1 MPASKVQQV
10 LAAQR
15 RKRLIDMR
23 LANKPFEE
31 IAAELG
37 YASRQAASKD
47 FCRVLEKAIAE
58 EATSAE
64 VYREMELLRLEQ
76 ELQRL
81 DALYDDILTVMERDH
96 ITVSNGRV
104 VSLRNEDGLEVPVPD
119 DAPVLQAADRLLRI
133 EDARRRNGE
142 RRAKLLG
149 LDAPQTLEVSINDLD
164 RAIADTERRLAA
176 AESQA
181 GQAAAS
187 EGAEG

>member
-1 MPASKVQQV
+1 MPASRVQQV

-15 RKRLIDMR
+15 RKRLIEMR
-23 LANKPFEE
+23 LANISFEE
-31 IAAELG
+31 IAEELD

-47 FCRVLEKAIAE
+47 FCRVLEKAISE
-58 EATSAE
+58 ESASAE

-81 DALYDDILTVMERDH
+81 DALYDSVLEVMERQH

-104 VSLRNEDGLEVPVPD
+104 VSLKDDDGIETPVPD
-119 DAPVLQAADRLLRI
+119 DAPVLQAADRLLKI

-149 LDAPQTLEVSINDLD
+149 LDAPQALEVSINDLD
-164 RAIADTERRLAA
+164 RAIAEAERRLAA

-181 GQAAAS
+181 GQAPET
-187 EGAEG
+187 EGPEG